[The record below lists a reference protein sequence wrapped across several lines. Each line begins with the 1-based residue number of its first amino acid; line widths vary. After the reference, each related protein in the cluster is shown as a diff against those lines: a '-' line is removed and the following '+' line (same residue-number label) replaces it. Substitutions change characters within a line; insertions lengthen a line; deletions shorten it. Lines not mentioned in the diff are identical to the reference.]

1 MLRRGLLQAAAAAAA
16 TAAVI
21 SVRYSS
27 SSSKNGQLWIT
38 VCCGTSTAFL
48 SHPSG
53 GRAMIRVPLELAQ
66 GMILPGGTN
75 TRAASTG
82 GCGSYHPS
90 ALHASRVLLA
100 LRSTPPH
107 SSSSAVLSSALASAG
122 ATHHIVN
129 SHTAEDERGPFEV
142 TIDEVLLHSHDHHRN
157 GAAAAVDTVADLV
170 RLLVDPDL
178 EVGGGAVE
186 AVSLRDF
193 AAMTRKRKLRAVGG
207 DAECLEVLLNSERY
221 QSEKD
226 ARELR
231 LRGVA
236 TLGQWKEQPDRVQ
249 LSAYTR
255 GVLETAYSRLAR
267 HRHRSQTDE
276 VMAWLTRAIQR
287 AVADELM
294 APKRLTDGAAMADP
308 SAPPY
313 LVDVKASAVRDAEA
327 AMASTAAEQGNDNEG
342 PAAVAGPSG
351 DSSRNEVGDESVAA
365 RRRGPRQRPVVSG
378 VMPKASKVAALEE
391 DGVAESEEVADML
404 DENAEEVLEEGEEM
418 VPIMEEERPARRSAA
433 SRSPQPSPAAAA
445 TPAGR
450 HGSKR
455 APAAAPTAPRQQQRQ
470 PPPSQDVEAEVE
482 AADVDEDDEEL
493 VEEVEEEVEEAEEEE
508 AAATTAAPSSTAPA
522 QPSSP
527 LAPATAPAPP
537 AAAATAA
544 VGATAAER
552 RERLVRLA
560 ELMMKQF
567 NTADGYLHPTNKA
580 EREAQEQQGDIL
592 VLDEDTAQ
600 VDPLAMFSTYHA
612 ATITDADPVG
622 VRALKTIWTS
632 YNKHQ
637 MALEEATD
645 DAAVEF
651 YKRESVNALLYGSVL
666 MRALAREEQVVVLEG
681 TPLPPYGFPLV
692 SSDTRPFAV
701 FAAAGA
707 SSSSSA
713 TAVTD
718 MTPGKVLTAVQA
730 YKMFFNSKEKRYSPF
745 RPAIDQSAGCSVVRL
760 SGTTLHLYYT
770 STKDHII
777 EEDVRLPFAEV
788 MLGVLHLLRHKVLP
802 RVNVVHYH
810 LIATKMADP
819 SDSTD
824 FMLRSTATI
833 DLTNPFTKEELA
845 RLRALATPLGMA
857 DEMDEYRCI
866 DDLVM
871 DIEDSSGASV
881 VHSLLHNREDLEAT
895 LTATLAQLLPE
906 DGDRAAGAAEAAEDA
921 EEKDEEDVEVAAP
934 PPPSRKARGAAA
946 APASSPS
953 HGHTSRR
960 RAVPEDDEEDTV
972 RVADEQAAE
981 AVPARTSRG
990 KHRQSA
996 GTPLPTAAA
1005 AAHASRN
1012 REQEEAVLEEAIYN
1026 QWQQQRGTSKT
1037 GAAAA
1042 TTPKSMAVAQHSDDD
1057 RASAEEAEED
1067 FDEEYEEVEELQE
1080 LEEAEKELPPARAS
1094 ARSSLPSAS
1103 AAAGAGARARG
1114 PGAASPAPP
1123 ASQAQGS
1130 SRAVA
1135 AVHAA
1140 AAYEEEYE
1148 EDGVEK
1154 EEEEDEEMEVVV
1166 APTIP
1171 RAPAGRRA
1179 VPVAAAP
1186 ARPSPPPTPPS
1197 PEVRRAPQ
1205 KLDDDEKALQVRTR
1219 RGARRSTARARALP
1233 PAAHEDVEE
1242 TAATAVEDSP
1252 EVSAE
1257 DADEDQ
1263 WFKKRPKRRYFQ

>member
-1 MLRRGLLQAAAAAAA
+1 
-16 TAAVI
+16 
-21 SVRYSS
+21 
-27 SSSKNGQLWIT
+27 
-38 VCCGTSTAFL
+38 
-48 SHPSG
+48 
-53 GRAMIRVPLELAQ
+53 
-66 GMILPGGTN
+66 
-75 TRAASTG
+75 
-82 GCGSYHPS
+82 
-90 ALHASRVLLA
+90 
-100 LRSTPPH
+100 
-107 SSSSAVLSSALASAG
+107 
-122 ATHHIVN
+122 
-129 SHTAEDERGPFEV
+129 
-142 TIDEVLLHSHDHHRN
+142 
-157 GAAAAVDTVADLV
+157 
-170 RLLVDPDL
+170 
-178 EVGGGAVE
+178 
-186 AVSLRDF
+186 
-193 AAMTRKRKLRAVGG
+193 MTQKRKLRAVGG
-207 DAECLEVLLNSERY
+207 DAECLDVLLNSERY

-255 GVLETAYSRLAR
+255 GLLEAAYSRLSR

-294 APKRLTDGAAMADP
+294 APKRLTDGAAMAD
-308 SAPPY
+308 SSTPPY
-313 LVDVKASAVRDAEA
+313 LVAVNASAVRDAEA
-327 AMASTAAEQGNDNEG
+327 ALANTAAERHATPVAAQPATTATAAEQGDDSGG
-342 PAAVAGPSG
+342 PAAVAAPFS
-351 DSSRNEVGDESVAA
+351 DSAHNEVADENVAA
-365 RRRGPRQRPVVSG
+365 RRRGPRQRPVVSD
-378 VMPKASKVAALEE
+378 VVPKASEAAAVEE
-391 DGVAESEEVADML
+391 DGVAESEEVEDVL
-404 DENAEEVLEEGEEM
+404 DEDAEEVAPLTA
-418 VPIMEEERPARRSAA
+418 EERPTRRPAA

-450 HGSKR
+450 HSSKR
-455 APAAAPTAPRQQQRQ
+455 APEAAPTAPRQQQRQ
-470 PPPSQDVEAEVE
+470 PPPSHGVEEEVE
-482 AADVDEDDEEL
+482 AADADEDDEEL

-508 AAATTAAPSSTAPA
+508 AAATTAAPSSTAPV

-527 LAPATAPAPP
+527 PAPAAAPAPP
-537 AAAATAA
+537 ATA
-544 VGATAAER
+544 ATAAER

-580 EREAQEQQGDIL
+580 EREAQEQRGDIL

-600 VDPLAMFSTYHA
+600 VDPLVMFSTYHA

-718 MTPGKVLTAVQA
+718 MTPGKVLTAAQA

-770 STKDHII
+770 SMKDHII
-777 EEDVRLPFAEV
+777 EKDVRLPFAEV

-833 DLTNPFTKEELA
+833 DLTNPFTREELA

-953 HGHTSRR
+953 PGRSNRR
-960 RAVPEDDEEDTV
+960 RVVPETDEEDTV
-972 RVADEQAAE
+972 RVADEKAAE

-1005 AAHASRN
+1005 AAHAARD
-1012 REQEEAVLEEAIYN
+1012 REQEEAMLEEAIYN
-1026 QWQQQRGTSKT
+1026 QWQQQRGTSKA

-1042 TTPKSMAVAQHSDDD
+1042 TTPKSMAVAQHSDNDG
-1057 RASAEEAEED
+1057 ASAEEAEED
-1067 FDEEYEEVEELQE
+1067 FDEEYEEVEELEE

-1103 AAAGAGARARG
+1103 AAPGAGARARDA
-1114 PGAASPAPP
+1114 GASSPAPP

-1135 AVHAA
+1135 AVDAA
-1140 AAYEEEYE
+1140 AADEEEYE
-1148 EDGVEK
+1148 EDSV
-1154 EEEEDEEMEVVV
+1154 EEEEEEAEEMEVVT

-1186 ARPSPPPTPPS
+1186 ARPSPPPPPPS
-1197 PEVRRAPQ
+1197 PAVRRAPQ
-1205 KLDDDEKALQVRTR
+1205 KLDDDDEALQVRTR
-1219 RGARRSTARARALP
+1219 RGARRSTARARAP
-1233 PAAHEDVEE
+1233 PPTAHEDFEE
-1242 TAATAVEDSP
+1242 AAAAAVEGAP
-1252 EVSAE
+1252 EVAAE

>member
-1 MLRRGLLQAAAAAAA
+1 
-16 TAAVI
+16 
-21 SVRYSS
+21 
-27 SSSKNGQLWIT
+27 
-38 VCCGTSTAFL
+38 
-48 SHPSG
+48 
-53 GRAMIRVPLELAQ
+53 MIRVPLELAQ

-470 PPPSQDVEAEVE
+470 PPPSQDVEAE
-482 AADVDEDDEEL
+482 
-493 VEEVEEEVEEAEEEE
+493 
-508 AAATTAAPSSTAPA
+508 
-522 QPSSP
+522 
-527 LAPATAPAPP
+527 
-537 AAAATAA
+537 
-544 VGATAAER
+544 
-552 RERLVRLA
+552 
-560 ELMMKQF
+560 LMMKQF

-906 DGDRAAGAAEAAEDA
+906 DGDRAAGAA
-921 EEKDEEDVEVAAP
+921 
-934 PPPSRKARGAAA
+934 A

-1080 LEEAEKELPPARAS
+1080 LEEAEKELPPA
-1094 ARSSLPSAS
+1094 P
-1103 AAAGAGARARG
+1103 
-1114 PGAASPAPP
+1114 
-1123 ASQAQGS
+1123 
-1130 SRAVA
+1130 
-1135 AVHAA
+1135 
-1140 AAYEEEYE
+1140 
-1148 EDGVEK
+1148 
-1154 EEEEDEEMEVVV
+1154 
-1166 APTIP
+1166 
-1171 RAPAGRRA
+1171 
-1179 VPVAAAP
+1179 AP